1 MMHYH
6 LFRSVC
12 NCPTRDLAI
21 ALSKELF
28 AKKLIFDS
36 KVYQAA
42 TMICGRDDVRDEYVL
57 EVLTMRGSIV
67 SVAHLIK
74 ERHPEKGVFISSQPE
89 YSSQED
95 FNTVKRNVV
104 YSTLNKTVFWAGL
117 FIGLLLT
124 GYIVSIFLF

>member
-6 LFRSVC
+6 LFRLAC

-36 KVYQAA
+36 KVYQAV
-42 TMICGRDDVRDEYVL
+42 TMTHGQDDVREEYVL
-57 EVLTMRGSIV
+57 EVLTMRGGIV
-67 SVAHLIK
+67 SVVHFIK

-95 FNTVKRNVV
+95 FNVVKRSVV
-104 YSTLNKTVFWAGL
+104 YSTMNKTVFWISLFAGL
-117 FIGLLLT
+117 FFI
-124 GYIVSIFLF
+124 GYIMSFLFF